1 MIEWTKLISH
11 RTPCGIYRRDRYYL
25 MTFVGQGRE
34 NVNRERLWWSEGYRE
49 QRECVS
55 VCVCGGG
62 GDCKS
67 EVSTPPSHNSRR
79 SENHLFVEGE
89 RRGKLKNRSQFPCS
103 NLDRW
108 TRRKGSGQSGGGR
121 ARGSHPWVVAVKGVD
136 RRHQRLAFSN
146 RCGRNGVNLGGKLL
160 SCSGDVRITKLF
172 LPTDQPFLISV
183 IPSVISF
190 RTQALREGLTD
201 FANLA
206 IVTN

>member
-1 MIEWTKLISH
+1 M
-11 RTPCGIYRRDRYYL
+11 
-25 MTFVGQGRE
+25 MVGG
-34 NVNRERLWWSEGYRE
+34 V
-49 QRECVS
+49 QRAECVWE
-55 VCVCGGG
+55 CARGGV
-62 GDCKS
+62 GDWKS

-121 ARGSHPWVVAVKGVD
+121 ARGSHPWVVAVKGID
-136 RRHQRLAFSN
+136 RRHQRLAFSK
-146 RCGRNGVNLGGKLL
+146 RCGINGVNLGGK
-160 SCSGDVRITKLF
+160 SGDVRITKLF

-190 RTQALREGLTD
+190 RTQALKEGLTD

-206 IVTN
+206 VVTN

>member
-1 MIEWTKLISH
+1 MFEWTKLISH

-49 QRECVS
+49 QRVCECV
-55 VCVCGGG
+55 CEGGG
-62 GDCKS
+62 LGDWKS

-79 SENHLFVEGE
+79 SGNHLFVEGE

-121 ARGSHPWVVAVKGVD
+121 ARESHPWVVAVKGVD
-136 RRHQRLAFSN
+136 RRHQRLASHSV
-146 RCGRNGVNLGGKLL
+146 RGVG
-160 SCSGDVRITKLF
+160 
-172 LPTDQPFLISV
+172 
-183 IPSVISF
+183 
-190 RTQALREGLTD
+190 
-201 FANLA
+201 
-206 IVTN
+206 